1 MAFKIATI
9 KGIPIYIHMTFLLV
23 FLLFAFMFD
32 ITRFPYGFAGVEPAM
47 LRYIFSVAAAFL
59 FFVTLLIHEL
69 CHSILAT
76 SYGIK
81 IQGITL
87 FFFGGVSMM
96 ENPKDEKMV
105 EPSKELKIALAGPLS
120 SIILGL
126 LFLGLNYAA
135 FGVFYGAPLISG
147 SIMIGSWDILYRD
160 ISVLLFLVGALN
172 LILGIFNILPV
183 YPMDGGRVLR
193 AWLAKRYSFQKATEI
208 AVQTGKIFSVV
219 MAIVGIFF
227 NLWLALLAVFL
238 YISAA
243 EEGKAVKTTFML
255 ENVTVGDIMTKNV
268 ITVDE
273 SMKVSDFVNF
283 VFQNKHPGYP
293 VTHNGVVTGTIT
305 VDDIKRINEA
315 ERYALT
321 VKDAMKTDVISVA
334 PETPALDAFE
344 KMNVNFVGRLVVL
357 DAGKNLAGILSRTD
371 LMTAINLRSSLTDT
385 SNLGPDYSKKNKPAD
400 EKDKDQ
406 DKNKS

>member
-23 FLLFAFMFD
+23 FLLFAFLFD

-47 LRYIFSVAAAFL
+47 LRYLFSAAAAFL

-96 ENPKDEKMV
+96 ENPKDEKAV
-105 EPSKELKIALAGPLS
+105 EPSKELKIALVGPLS
-120 SIILGL
+120 SIIIGL
-126 LFLGLNYAA
+126 IFLGLNYVF
-135 FGVFYGAPLISG
+135 FGVFYGAPIIAG
-147 SIMIGSWDILYRD
+147 SVMVGGWEIMYRD

-172 LILGIFNILPV
+172 LFLGIFNILPV
-183 YPMDGGRVLR
+183 FPMDGGRVLR
-193 AWLAKRYSFQKATEI
+193 AWLAQRYPFQKATEI

-219 MAIVGIFF
+219 MAVIGILIF
-227 NLWLALLAVFL
+227 NFWLALLAVFL
-238 YISAA
+238 YLSAS

-255 ENVTVGDIMTKNV
+255 ENVKVGDIMTKNV

-273 SMKVSDFVNF
+273 SMKLADFVNF

-293 VTHNGVVTGTIT
+293 VLHNGYVTGTIT
-305 VDDIKRINEA
+305 VDDVKRVNEA
-315 ERYALT
+315 ERYAFS
-321 VKDAMKTDVISVA
+321 VKDVMQKDIISVS
-334 PETPALDAFE
+334 PETLALDAFE
-344 KMNVNFVGRLVVL
+344 KMNMSRVGRLVVL
-357 DAGKNLAGILSRTD
+357 DSDRKLAGILSRTD
-371 LMTAINLRSSLTDT
+371 LMTAINLRSSLTNTD
-385 SNLGPDYSKKNKPAD
+385 NIGPDFSKNNSSKN
-400 EKDKDQ
+400 ESKDKYHDP
-406 DKNKS
+406 K